1 MPLFYRLLLAHLVAD
16 FPLQTNQIFK
26 VKTNTEWGVLIHT
39 LIVLIFS
46 ILFTFP
52 YLEDPK
58 VIIILLVIF
67 LSHTVIDKL
76 KMEYSNKT
84 KNQSMKILLLDQALH
99 IAIIAVLTFNFTE
112 SYLLS
117 SPFNSVFFNYLID
130 VYNNDI
136 FIISLIGYIAS
147 VFFIP
152 ILLMYIREEGIPA
165 SPKKLKEHKILS
177 IKIPENQTLDKFY
190 RLFLTLSAQYLDDKY
205 IIIIFICFVI
215 ISFIPYRVSEERIEK
230 VYNLKRIINSSLAIF
245 IGIILKMI

>member
-1 MPLFYRLLLAHLVAD
+1 MHLFYRLLLAHVVAD

-26 VKTNTEWGVLIHT
+26 IKTNTEWGVLVHT

-46 ILFTFP
+46 ILFVFP

-58 VIIILLVIF
+58 VIIMLWLIF
-67 LSHTVIDKL
+67 LSHTMIDKL
-76 KMEYSNKT
+76 KMEYSK
-84 KNQSMKILLLDQALH
+84 KVKKESIKILLLDQALH
-99 IAIIAVLTFNFTE
+99 IVIIAVLTFNFTK

-117 SPFNSVFFNYLID
+117 SPFNSVFLNYLID
-130 VYNNDI
+130 IYNNDI

-152 ILLMYIREEGIPA
+152 ILLLHIGEEGIPA
-165 SPKKLKEHKILS
+165 NPKKLKGKKILS
-177 IKIPENQTLDKFY
+177 IIIPENQTLDKFY

-215 ISFIPYRVSEERIEK
+215 ISYVPYSMSAEEIEK
-230 VYNLKRIINSSLAIF
+230 IYNLKRIINSSLAIF